1 MNVYLTPEH
10 EDLINE
16 KVAGGLYDSPSDV
29 VREGLQLLHEQDQ
42 LRELR
47 RENLRKEIQKGID
60 DIRAGRYR
68 TYESGDD
75 LAAEI
80 IREGSKRLEQK
91 RLAQIDELKE
101 KICKAKC

>member
-1 MNVYLTPEH
+1 MIIALTREH

-16 KVAGGLYDSPSDV
+16 KVASGLYDSPSDV
-29 VREGLQLLHEQDQ
+29 VREGLRLLNEQDQ

-47 RENLRKEIQKGID
+47 RENLRQEIQKGID
-60 DIRAGRYR
+60 DVRAGRCR

-80 IREGSKRLEQK
+80 IKEGFKRLEQK

-101 KICKAKC
+101 QICKAKC